1 MEELIR
7 NTLNGDKH
15 SFEVLIDSVK
25 SDLYRVAQAK
35 LSNID
40 DINDAIQETITK
52 TYSKLHTLKEPKF
65 FRTWIIKILI
75 NECNIIYRKKYK
87 QFKLF
92 SKLSISK
99 ITDNNSNPFN
109 VAEDKIDFDILL
121 NYLNEK
127 ERLILALYFNSKYT
141 PDEISNILS
150 INVNTIKSIIYRAK
164 EKLRKYLEKEELDNE
179 SRK

>member
-1 MEELIR
+1 MEELIK

-15 SFEVLIDSVK
+15 SFEVLIDSVE

-52 TYSKLHTLKEPKF
+52 AYSKLHTLKKSKY

-75 NECNIIYRKKYK
+75 NECNVIYRKKYK
-87 QFKLF
+87 QAKIFN
-92 SKLSISK
+92 KLSISK
-99 ITDNNSNPFN
+99 ITDEVTNPFN
-109 VAEDKIDFDILL
+109 IVEDKIDFDILL
-121 NYLNEK
+121 KHLNEK
-127 ERLILALYFNSKYT
+127 EQLILALYFNSKFI
-141 PDEISNILS
+141 PDEISDILG
-150 INVNTIKSIIYRAK
+150 INVNTVKSIIYRAK
-164 EKLRKYLEKEELDNE
+164 EKLKKFVEKEELDNE

>member
-1 MEELIR
+1 MEELIK

-35 LSNID
+35 LRNID
-40 DINDAIQETITK
+40 DVNDAIQETITK
-52 TYSKLHTLKEPKF
+52 AYSKLHTLKEHKL

-87 QFKLF
+87 QSKLF
-92 SKLSISK
+92 NKLSISK

-109 VAEDKIDFDILL
+109 VAEDKIDFEILL

-127 ERLILALYFNSKYT
+127 ERLILALYYNSKYT
-141 PDEISNILS
+141 PDEISQILS
-150 INVNTIKSIIYRAK
+150 IKSNTIKSILYRAK
-164 EKLRKYLEKEELDNE
+164 EKLKKYLEKEELDYE
-179 SRK
+179 ARK

>member
-40 DINDAIQETITK
+40 DVNDAIQETITK
-52 TYSKLHTLKEPKF
+52 TYSKLHTLKEPKY

-87 QFKLF
+87 QTKIFN
-92 SKLSISK
+92 KLSNS
-99 ITDNNSNPFN
+99 ITANDNFNLFN

-121 NYLNEK
+121 NHLNEK

-141 PDEISNILS
+141 PDEISDILS
-150 INVNTIKSIIYRAK
+150 IKTSTIKSIIYRAK
-164 EKLRKYLEKEELDNE
+164 EKLKKYLEKEELDNE